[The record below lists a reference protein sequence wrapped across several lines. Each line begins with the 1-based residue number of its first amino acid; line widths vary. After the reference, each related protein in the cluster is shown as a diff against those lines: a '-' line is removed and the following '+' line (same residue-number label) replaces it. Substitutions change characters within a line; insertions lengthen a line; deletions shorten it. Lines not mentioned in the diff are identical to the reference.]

1 MYMFIRFII
10 RIYLI
15 VFIQAKYKMLIV
27 IGIRGGRGRF
37 IRINK

>member
-27 IGIRGGRGRF
+27 IRIRRGRGKF